1 MIKRTIIQ
9 EFRDAKRELLEL
21 KTAQT
26 KPAIFRLFTFD
37 ASVSSVDF
45 NNGPRTYTIHYD
57 GDGGES
63 PLIFMRMGLVSAI
76 YVKPYDKTTNT
87 QKMRVDYSS
96 ATTFTIYSTR
106 KITSITYDGQMP
118 SPIWPPASQWT
129 QVLTFNPAN
138 MGTTPGWC
146 LQNCRL
152 GFGIPYGTYASAR
165 ADWNA
170 QIANGTLHQEIY
182 PPADIQVPIYID
194 TGTADGHVGV
204 WDRGTFYSDGYII
217 NDFVSY
223 YGEANIIGWGELCD
237 GGRVVQ
243 HV

>member
-1 MIKRTIIQ
+1 MSESFQGEINAIN
-9 EFRDAKRELLEL
+9 RDILEL
-21 KTAQT
+21 KTAKT
-26 KPAIFRLFTFD
+26 IPSLFTMYSATATVKAGKYTD
-37 ASVSSVDF
+37 DF
-45 NNGPRTYTIHYD
+45 YYWRIVYEDVGDYTPPIITMHWGAWY
-57 GDGGES
+57 S
-63 PLIFMRMGLVSAI
+63 PQQYNPS
-76 YVKPYDKTTNT
+76 TNT
-87 QKMRVDYSS
+87 QPIECFTFGNQIVDTDETFLVNSS
-96 ATTFTIYSTR
+96 R
-106 KITSITYDGQMP
+106 
-118 SPIWPPASQWT
+118 PIVRIE
-129 QVLTFNPAN
+129 QVKDPGPLPEWKQILTFNPAD

>member
-1 MIKRTIIQ
+1 MIKRTFAE
-9 EFRDAKRELLEL
+9 EFRDIKRELLDL

-26 KPAIFRLFTFD
+26 KPAIFRLYTFE
-37 ASVSSVDF
+37 ATVGSVSLST
-45 NNGPRTYTIHYD
+45 GARTYTIHYD
-57 GDGGES
+57 DDSRES
-63 PLIFMRMGLVSAI
+63 PLIFMRMGITSGVYI
-76 YVKPYDKTTNT
+76 RQYDATSNT
-87 QKMRVDYSS
+87 QKLRVDYSS
-96 ATTFTIYSTR
+96 NDTFTIYSTR

-118 SPIWPPASQWT
+118 GPIFPPASQWT
-129 QVLTFNPAN
+129 QVRTFNPAD

-152 GFGIPYGTYASAR
+152 GFGIMSGTYASAR
-165 ADWNA
+165 ADWTA

-182 PPADIQVPIYID
+182 PPNDIQVPIYID
-194 TGTADGHVGV
+194 TGTAPGHVGV

-243 HV
+243 HT